1 MTETFY
7 RTGTCKVNP
16 SEFGGRICASDF
28 DRKITLSEAAARI
41 IADRRFDR
49 QCRRD
54 MTDNGMNRGTPLREQ
69 YPETAGQSVRHK
81 AG

>member
-7 RTGTCKVNP
+7 RTGTCKVNH
-16 SEFGGRICASDF
+16 SEFGGRICVSDF

-49 QCRRD
+49 QCCKD
-54 MTDNGMNRGTPLREQ
+54 MTDTRINRDALLREQ
-69 YPETAGQSVRHK
+69 YPETAGQSARHK